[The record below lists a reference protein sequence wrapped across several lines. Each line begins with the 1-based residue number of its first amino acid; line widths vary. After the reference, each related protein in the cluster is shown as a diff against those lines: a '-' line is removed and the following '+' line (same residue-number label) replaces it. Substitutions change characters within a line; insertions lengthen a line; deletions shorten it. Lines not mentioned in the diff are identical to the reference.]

1 MASTIERKTMEVN
14 EELVDEILQVPPSM
28 LMCGGC
34 HQSIGDR
41 FFLKAIEQYWHEDCL
56 SCDLCGCRL
65 GEVGRRLYYKLGRKL
80 CRRDYL
86 RLFGQDGLC
95 ASCEKRIRAF
105 EMTMRVRDKVYHL
118 ECFKCAACQ
127 KHFCVGDR
135 YLLINTDIVFDMDDE
150 DGRCLLDVIC
160 DPQALNDFL
169 HGSETQLDTDD
180 LLDSSSDP
188 SSSFF
193 SSTGE
198 HVPEVQPPA
207 QLSVNEQS
215 GLPRVSVDLD
225 FLEDDDILGAS
236 PEDGDN
242 ENSGV
247 GSNNEPCDI
256 LQQSLAEANITEQSL
271 QEAEAELDLS
281 SFGLSSLT
289 QVVQP
294 LPDTGMPGVGIAGTT
309 QIFPGQSTTTTP
321 SSATTDM
328 LGSVL
333 AHQGMQLQPQV
344 MNKAINVQPFMQQVG
359 LGNVTL
365 QPISSL
371 QTLPNGSQSGHLG
384 IGQIQV
390 VGQSTVM
397 TINPSG
403 QHILAKT
410 MGGYPLHQPGLDAAS
425 AGAQAGLG
433 GSVLSSGPGLLIQGG
448 KATLGSPSLNGP
460 AICVSSTN
468 TNSSGTTMAAPS
480 GIVGFARAPLNTV
493 NQPQTPNQ
501 GMQNVIIQRTPTP
514 IQPKPPQGSAIQ
526 PKSFK
531 QQQQLPTTHSL
542 QNDASKAL
550 GVQQV
555 PVSAAQN
562 VAFLTGKPSSNVV
575 LSSQTTTQGTQF
587 PQALFKQH
595 SNPTSGKPL
604 SVHLLNQQGSIV
616 IPSQAVL
623 QGQNHQFLLPQLQTG
638 GQILAQQAGGHI
650 ITSSGPGGQIIA
662 TNQILATNPNINLGQ
677 VLAPQGHPGA
687 AQFLSGPIQLQPG
700 QIGHPTLFQ
709 MPVSIAQTQNQAHP
723 VTGHVQTVIQ
733 GMPIQSSLSIEGL
746 SPAVSLQPTLQPQAG
761 SVTGN
766 SSTAAIPQC
775 QPSESITEMG
785 TSTEQAAQPQPSILT
800 VQTGPSVSAAML
812 IPSSTS
818 PSSTVTTTTTSVSTV
833 GLASQVQHS
842 PGKVLFTSQ
851 SSSIILSQ
859 EPVQMFLQQDQ
870 QHQAGKDP
878 PVSVGVPASVIVSGG
893 SSGSAPT
900 VHDDL
905 VTENRPGEN
914 VSPFLGPADRAALV
928 KKVSSAA
935 HQQQALKIQNASP
948 SQSAAHSM
956 TPTLSDSPQPSQA
969 SPLIQIQSPH
979 PPQSRPPSQPQP
991 QPPSLSQAPSQA
1003 CTPSS
1008 IPPLFIIHNSIGGSP
1023 QPSQP
1028 VSQASQQQTQPQ
1040 PVQVQIPQVLPQ
1052 PVVLQQE
1059 QLPASSCSP
1068 KPPQAP
1074 SSQFHFV
1081 TPAVCATAGSTLK
1094 QQMAGLTAEQQ
1105 QHLQLI
1111 NSQLPKMPS
1120 ISQPSS
1126 QQKQLLEKLNQASCE
1141 TLMHTEISNL
1151 LKFMHDVQPN
1161 ILLQSKQPQLQT
1173 PPQVSQFNKLVDQPA
1188 TQLVTATHS
1197 ASSAVS
1203 ASVASLLPQK
1213 PVFIKS
1219 SVLGSNDT
1227 QVFPGTS
1234 GLSGLT
1240 VNQGKPSLGLAQ
1252 SVQGMAPSSQDYR
1265 RVDEEFE
1272 NVSCQLLKRT
1282 QAMLDK
1288 YRHLLF
1294 EESRRLGPSA
1304 EMVMIDRMFIQEE
1317 KIALNQDRILA
1328 KEKPEEFVA
1337 SSCMV
1342 NRVAESSAKPGA
1354 VELSSVKT
1362 GPVQVE
1368 PNSVKPSIASTHVPG
1383 TPAPASASVTAD
1395 ASANPTPVSFPPTKL
1410 VIKQGGGGA
1419 LVSWSTSCT
1428 PIPASVVRPCTKAT
1442 GLSSERL
1449 FGSTSSALS
1458 ADDDDDDD
1466 DDDED
1471 ALPQRTSKPPI
1482 KTYEARQ
1489 RIGLK
1494 LKIKQE
1500 AGFSKVVHNTALDPV
1515 HLQPSQLLHTQQ
1527 PQHPEPPSKARPPV
1541 AQLPRVQRTS
1551 APASN
1556 STYSITYSPAT
1567 THTSSG
1573 TTTSS
1578 TGPPTSVSHGWSS
1591 LSSSLSSCSSSAQV
1605 NGSVEHSEVS
1615 GAKPNPTST
1624 SAPQLT
1630 TCRLPLRKTYRKN
1643 VSPHHRPGV
1652 PGGGDVGLIQ
1662 TSAAASSPPVER
1674 TVIASVKLEQ
1684 QGKPSHTHGDLGSEG
1699 LASVEH
1705 EFYHGIKNAY
1715 QQQQSSKEDEEDSNT
1730 GDHMGRVMGQISKN
1744 REWAVGTFRMDQHAP
1759 GPPSP
1764 RETSW
1769 SRDTSLPAKRS
1780 KSDSPDMDNASFS
1793 SGSPPLDNSLN
1804 EHLQCAIDSILNLQQ
1819 GPPTRGTMDRICAG
1833 NLTNQHQ
1840 THHRQGTSSSTSS
1853 SYRHNVSSSSSPSS
1867 ASISQ
1872 HPQLGGRGQN
1882 GNLVS
1887 QTHSR

>member
-1 MASTIERKTMEVN
+1 
-14 EELVDEILQVPPSM
+14 
-28 LMCGGC
+28 
-34 HQSIGDR
+34 
-41 FFLKAIEQYWHEDCL
+41 
-56 SCDLCGCRL
+56 
-65 GEVGRRLYYKLGRKL
+65 
-80 CRRDYL
+80 
-86 RLFGQDGLC
+86 
-95 ASCEKRIRAF
+95 
-105 EMTMRVRDKVYHL
+105 
-118 ECFKCAACQ
+118 
-127 KHFCVGDR
+127 
-135 YLLINTDIVFDMDDE
+135 MDDE

-180 LLDSSSDP
+180 LLDGSSDP
-188 SSSFF
+188 SNSFF

-207 QLSVNEQS
+207 QLSTSEPS
-215 GLPRVSVDLD
+215 SLPRVSVDLD

-236 PEDGDN
+236 PEEGDSESN
-242 ENSGV
+242 GV
-247 GSNNEPCDI
+247 GSNHEPCDI

-281 SFGLSSLT
+281 SFGLTSLT

-294 LPDTGMPGVGIAGTT
+294 LPDASMPGVGITGTT
-309 QIFPGQSTTTTP
+309 QVFPGQGTTTTP
-321 SSATTDM
+321 TNATTDM

-403 QHILAKT
+403 QHILTKT
-410 MGGYPLHQPGLDAAS
+410 MGSYPLHQPGLDAAS

-433 GSVLSSGPGLLIQGG
+433 GSVLSSGGGLLIQGG

-480 GIVGFARAPLNTV
+480 GIVGFARGPLNSGTQSQTQ
-493 NQPQTPNQ
+493 NQV
-501 GMQNVIIQRTPTP
+501 MQNVIIQRTPTP
-514 IQPKPPQGSAIQ
+514 IQPKPPQGSTNQ

-531 QQQQLPTTHSL
+531 QQQQLPATHAL
-542 QNDASKAL
+542 QNDANKAL

-555 PVSAAQN
+555 SASAAQN

-575 LSSQTTTQGTQF
+575 LSTQTTTQGTQF
-587 PQALFKQH
+587 SQALFKQH

-638 GQILAQQAGGHI
+638 GQILAQQTGGHI

-662 TNQILATNPNINLGQ
+662 ANQILATNQNINLGQ
-677 VLAPQGHPGA
+677 VLAPQGHPGTA
-687 AQFLSGPIQLQPG
+687 HILSGPIQLQPG
-700 QIGHPTLFQ
+700 QMGHPTLFQ
-709 MPVSIAQTQNQAHP
+709 MPVSLAQSQNQAHP

-746 SPAVSLQPTLQPQAG
+746 TPAVSLQPSLQQQAAA
-761 SVTGN
+761 VTGN
-766 SSTAAIPQC
+766 CSTGVATVPHC
-775 QPSESITEMG
+775 QPNESITELG
-785 TSTEQAAQPQPSILT
+785 TSSEQAAQSKTQAQPSILT
-800 VQTGPSVSAAML
+800 VQTGPSVSATML

-818 PSSTVTTTTTSVSTV
+818 PSSTVTTSTTSVSTV
-833 GLASQVQHS
+833 GVTSQAQHS
-842 PGKVLFTSQ
+842 PGKVLFTPP

-859 EPVQMFLQQDQ
+859 EPVQMFLQQ
-870 QHQAGKDP
+870 
-878 PVSVGVPASVIVSGG
+878 
-893 SSGSAPT
+893 
-900 VHDDL
+900 
-905 VTENRPGEN
+905 
-914 VSPFLGPADRAALV
+914 
-928 KKVSSAA
+928 VSSAA
-935 HQQQALKIQNASP
+935 HQQQALKIQSASP
-948 SQSAAHSM
+948 SQSVATHSV

-979 PPQSRPPSQPQP
+979 PPLSRPPSQPQA
-991 QPPSLSQAPSQA
+991 QPSSQSQAPSRA

-1028 VSQASQQQTQPQ
+1028 VVQTPQQQLQPK
-1040 PVQVQIPQVLPQ
+1040 PIQVQIPQVLPQ
-1052 PVVLQQE
+1052 SVVVQQE
-1059 QLPASSCSP
+1059 QLPTSSCSP
-1068 KPPQAP
+1068 KPPPAP
-1074 SSQFHFV
+1074 SSQLHFV
-1081 TPAVCATAGSTLK
+1081 TPAVCATGGAVLK
-1094 QQMAGLTAEQQ
+1094 QQMPGLTAEQQ
-1105 QHLQLI
+1105 HHLQLI
-1111 NSQLPKMPS
+1111 NAQLQTMSS
-1120 ISQPSS
+1120 ITQPSP
-1126 QQKQLLEKLNQASCE
+1126 QQKQLLEKLNQ
-1141 TLMHTEISNL
+1141 
-1151 LKFMHDVQPN
+1151 VQQN
-1161 ILLQSKQPQLQT
+1161 ILLQAKQQQLQT
-1173 PPQVSQFNKLVDQPA
+1173 QPQANQFSKLPDQSSA
-1188 TQLVTATHS
+1188 QVMNCS
-1197 ASSAVS
+1197 ASSTVS
-1203 ASVASLLPQK
+1203 ASVTSLFQQK
-1213 PVFIKS
+1213 SVFVKS
-1219 SVLGSNDT
+1219 SVSGSNDAH
-1227 QVFPGTS
+1227 VFPGTS
-1234 GLSGLT
+1234 GPSGVT
-1240 VNQGKPSLGLAQ
+1240 VNQGKPPLNLAQ
-1252 SVQGMAPSSQDYR
+1252 SIQAKPGVISAVGGLTLGKPGLQIQVLNSGLSQMPTLQPSAPVQTQTSALKRPFSVEPSKEARILEQLRKLQASVLHPDYSSPFHSFEDTLCRLLPYHVYQGTAPSPQDYCK
-1265 RVDEEFE
+1265 VDDEFE
-1272 NVSCQLLKRT
+1272 NVSSQLLKRT

-1328 KEKPEEFVA
+1328 KDKPEEFVA

-1342 NRVAESSAKPGA
+1342 NRVADSGVRPSA

-1362 GPVQVE
+1362 GPAGVE
-1368 PNSVKPSIASTHVPG
+1368 LSTVKSAGATAHVAGTPTPPSIA
-1383 TPAPASASVTAD
+1383 VTAA
-1395 ASANPTPVSFPPTKL
+1395 ASANPVPVPFPPTKL

-1419 LVSWSTSCT
+1419 LVSWSTSCS
-1428 PIPASVVRPCTKAT
+1428 PMPASVARPCTKAT
-1442 GLSSERL
+1442 GLSSDRC
-1449 FGSTSSALS
+1449 FGPTSSS
-1458 ADDDDDDD
+1458 THSVDDDYDD
-1466 DDDED
+1466 DDDE
-1471 ALPQRTSKPPI
+1471 LPQRTSKPPI

-1515 HLQPSQLLHTQQ
+1515 HLQPQHTPL
-1527 PQHPEPPSKARPPV
+1527 PQVPEPPSKTRPPLT
-1541 AQLPRVQRTS
+1541 QLSVVQRTS
-1551 APASN
+1551 PPTSN
-1556 STYSITYSPAT
+1556 STSAITFSAAT
-1567 THTSSG
+1567 THAESG
-1573 TTTSS
+1573 ITTS
-1578 TGPPTSVSHGWSS
+1578 TAPPPSVSHGWSS
-1591 LSSSLSSCSSSAQV
+1591 LSASLSSRTSSAQV
-1605 NGSVEHSEVS
+1605 NGTLEHYEVS
-1615 GAKPNPTST
+1615 GDKLNPTST

-1643 VSPHHRPGV
+1643 ISPHHRPGV
-1652 PGGGDVGLIQ
+1652 PGGGDVGPNPP
-1662 TSAAASSPPVER
+1662 AAPASSPPMER

-1684 QGKPSHTHGDLGSEG
+1684 QGVCKPPHTHTDPGSQG
-1699 LASVEH
+1699 LTFVEH

-1715 QQQQSSKEDEEDSNT
+1715 QQQQQSSDKEDEEDGNT
-1730 GDHMGRVMGQISKN
+1730 GDHMGRVMGQMSKN
-1744 REWAVGTFRMDQHAP
+1744 CEWAVGTFRMDQHAP
-1759 GPPSP
+1759 GPPSFG
-1764 RETSW
+1764 ETSW
-1769 SRDTSLPAKRS
+1769 ARDSSLPAKRS

-1819 GPPTRGTMDRICAG
+1819 GPPTRGPVDRVYTG

-1840 THHRQGTSSSTSS
+1840 THHRQGTASSSTSS
-1853 SYRHNVSSSSSPSS
+1853 YRHIVTSSSSPPSS
-1867 ASISQ
+1867 SISQ

>member
-1 MASTIERKTMEVN
+1 
-14 EELVDEILQVPPSM
+14 
-28 LMCGGC
+28 
-34 HQSIGDR
+34 
-41 FFLKAIEQYWHEDCL
+41 
-56 SCDLCGCRL
+56 
-65 GEVGRRLYYKLGRKL
+65 
-80 CRRDYL
+80 
-86 RLFGQDGLC
+86 
-95 ASCEKRIRAF
+95 
-105 EMTMRVRDKVYHL
+105 
-118 ECFKCAACQ
+118 
-127 KHFCVGDR
+127 
-135 YLLINTDIVFDMDDE
+135 MDDE

-180 LLDSSSDP
+180 LLDGSSDP
-188 SSSFF
+188 SNSFF

-207 QLSVNEQS
+207 QLSTSEPS

-225 FLEDDDILGAS
+225 FLEDDDILVAS
-236 PEDGDN
+236 PEEGDSESN
-242 ENSGV
+242 GV
-247 GSNNEPCDI
+247 GSNHEPCDI

-281 SFGLSSLT
+281 SFGLTSLT

-294 LPDTGMPGVGIAGTT
+294 LPDASMPGVGIAGTT
-309 QIFPGQSTTTTP
+309 QIFPGQGTTTTP

-344 MNKAINVQPFMQQVG
+344 MNKAISVQPFMQQVG

-403 QHILAKT
+403 QHILTKT
-410 MGGYPLHQPGLDAAS
+410 VGGYPLHQPGLDAAS

-433 GSVLSSGPGLLIQGG
+433 GSVLSSGGGLLIQGG

-480 GIVGFARAPLNTV
+480 GIVGFARGPLNTGTQSQTQ
-493 NQPQTPNQ
+493 NQV
-501 GMQNVIIQRTPTP
+501 MQNVIIQRTPTP

-531 QQQQLPTTHSL
+531 QQQQLPATHTL
-542 QNDASKAL
+542 QNDANKAL
-550 GVQQV
+550 GVQV
-555 PVSAAQN
+555 PASAAQN

-575 LSSQTTTQGTQF
+575 LSTQATTQGAQF
-587 PQALFKQH
+587 SQALFKQH

-638 GQILAQQAGGHI
+638 GQILAQQSGGHI

-662 TNQILATNPNINLGQ
+662 ANQILATNQNINLGQ
-677 VLAPQGHPGA
+677 VLAPQGHPGTA
-687 AQFLSGPIQLQPG
+687 HILSGPIQLQPG
-700 QIGHPTLFQ
+700 QMGHPTLFQ
-709 MPVSIAQTQNQAHP
+709 MPVSLAQSQNQAHP

-746 SPAVSLQPTLQPQAG
+746 SPAVSLQPTLQQQAG
-761 SVTGN
+761 GVTGN
-766 SSTAAIPQC
+766 SSTGVAAIPQC
-775 QPSESITEMG
+775 QPSESITELG
-785 TSTEQAAQPQPSILT
+785 TSTEQAAQSQTQPQPSILT
-800 VQTGPSVSAAML
+800 VQTGPSVSATML

-818 PSSTVTTTTTSVSTV
+818 PSSTVTTSTTSVSTV

-842 PGKVLFTSQ
+842 PGKVLFSPP

-859 EPVQMFLQQDQ
+859 EPVPMFLQQDQ

-878 PVSVGVPASVIVSGG
+878 PASVGVPASVIVSGG

-900 VHDDL
+900 AHDGPL
-905 VTENRPGEN
+905 TETHPGEN
-914 VSPFLGPADRAALV
+914 ASPSLGPADMAALV
-928 KKVSSAA
+928 NKVSSAA
-935 HQQQALKIQNASP
+935 HQQQALKIQSASP
-948 SQSAAHSM
+948 SQSVATHSV

-979 PPQSRPPSQPQP
+979 PPQSRPPSQPQA
-991 QPPSLSQAPSQA
+991 QPPSQSQAPSRA

-1028 VSQASQQQTQPQ
+1028 VAQAPQQQIQPQ
-1040 PVQVQIPQVLPQ
+1040 PIQVQIPQVLPQ

-1059 QLPASSCSP
+1059 QLPTSSCSP

-1081 TPAVCATAGSTLK
+1081 TPAVCATAGAVLK
-1094 QQMAGLTAEQQ
+1094 QQMPGLTAEQQ
-1105 QHLQLI
+1105 HHLQLI
-1111 NSQLPKMPS
+1111 NAQLQTMSS
-1120 ISQPSS
+1120 ITQPSP
-1126 QQKQLLEKLNQASCE
+1126 QQKQLLEKLNQ
-1141 TLMHTEISNL
+1141 
-1151 LKFMHDVQPN
+1151 VQQN
-1161 ILLQSKQPQLQT
+1161 ILLQAKQQQQQLQPQA
-1173 PPQVSQFNKLVDQPA
+1173 SQFSKLPDQPTA
-1188 TQLVTATHS
+1188 QLVNSS
-1197 ASSAVS
+1197 ASSTVS
-1203 ASVASLLPQK
+1203 ASVTSLLQQK
-1213 PVFIKS
+1213 SVFIKS
-1219 SVLGSNDT
+1219 SVSGPNDT

-1234 GLSGLT
+1234 GPSGVT
-1240 VNQGKPSLGLAQ
+1240 VNQGKPPLNLAQ
-1252 SVQGMAPSSQDYR
+1252 SVQAKPGVISAVGGLTLGKPGIQIQVLNSGLSQMSSLQPSAPVQTQTSALKRPLSVEPSKEARILEQLRKLQASVLHPDYSSPFHSFEDTLCRLLPYHVYQGMAPSPQDYR
-1265 RVDEEFE
+1265 KVDDEFE
-1272 NVSCQLLKRT
+1272 NVSSQLLKRT
-1282 QAMLDK
+1282 QAMVDK

-1342 NRVAESSAKPGA
+1342 NRVADSGVKPAA

-1362 GPVQVE
+1362 GPAAVE
-1368 PNSVKPSIASTHVPG
+1368 LSSVKSAVATAHVAG
-1383 TPAPASASVTAD
+1383 TPAPASTSVTA
-1395 ASANPTPVSFPPTKL
+1395 AATANPVPVPFPPTKL

-1428 PIPASVVRPCTKAT
+1428 PMPSSVVRPCAKAT
-1442 GLSSERL
+1442 GLSSERCL
-1449 FGSTSSALS
+1449 GPTSSSTHS

-1466 DDDED
+1466 DDAD

-1515 HLQPSQLLHTQQ
+1515 HLQPQHTPL
-1527 PQHPEPPSKARPPV
+1527 PQVPEPPSKTRPPV
-1541 AQLPRVQRTS
+1541 TQLSIVQRTS
-1551 APASN
+1551 PPTSN
-1556 STYSITYSPAT
+1556 STSSITFSAAT
-1567 THTSSG
+1567 THAGSG

-1578 TGPPTSVSHGWSS
+1578 AAPPPSVSHGWSS
-1591 LSSSLSSCSSSAQV
+1591 LSSSLSSCTSSAQV
-1605 NGSVEHSEVS
+1605 NGTLEHYEVS
-1615 GAKPNPTST
+1615 GAKLNPTST

-1652 PGGGDVGLIQ
+1652 PGGGDMGPIPP
-1662 TSAAASSPPVER
+1662 AAPASSPPVER

-1684 QGKPSHTHGDLGSEG
+1684 QGVCKPPHTHTDPGPQG

-1705 EFYHGIKNAY
+1705 EFYHGIRNAY
-1715 QQQQSSKEDEEDSNT
+1715 QQQQQQQQSSDKEDEEDGNT
-1730 GDHMGRVMGQISKN
+1730 GDHMGRVMGQMSKN

-1759 GPPSP
+1759 GPPSLG
-1764 RETSW
+1764 ETSW
-1769 SRDTSLPAKRS
+1769 ARDSSLPAKRS

-1819 GPPTRGTMDRICAG
+1819 GPPTRGAVDRVYAG

-1840 THHRQGTSSSTSS
+1840 THHRQGTASSSTSS
-1853 SYRHNVSSSSSPSS
+1853 YRHTVTSSSSPSS
-1867 ASISQ
+1867 SSISQ

>member
-1 MASTIERKTMEVN
+1 
-14 EELVDEILQVPPSM
+14 
-28 LMCGGC
+28 
-34 HQSIGDR
+34 
-41 FFLKAIEQYWHEDCL
+41 
-56 SCDLCGCRL
+56 
-65 GEVGRRLYYKLGRKL
+65 
-80 CRRDYL
+80 
-86 RLFGQDGLC
+86 
-95 ASCEKRIRAF
+95 
-105 EMTMRVRDKVYHL
+105 
-118 ECFKCAACQ
+118 
-127 KHFCVGDR
+127 
-135 YLLINTDIVFDMDDE
+135 MDDE

-169 HGSETQLDTDD
+169 HGSETQ
-180 LLDSSSDP
+180 
-188 SSSFF
+188 
-193 SSTGE
+193 E

-207 QLSVNEQS
+207 QLSTSEPS

-236 PEDGDN
+236 PEEGDGESN
-242 ENSGV
+242 GV
-247 GSNNEPCDI
+247 GSNHEPCDI

-281 SFGLSSLT
+281 SFGLTSLT

-294 LPDTGMPGVGIAGTT
+294 LPDTSMPGVGIAGTT
-309 QIFPGQSTTTTP
+309 QIFPGQGTTTTP

-403 QHILAKT
+403 QHILTKT

-433 GSVLSSGPGLLIQGG
+433 GSVLSSGGGLLIQGG

-480 GIVGFARAPLNTV
+480 GIVGFARGPLNTGTQSQTQ
-493 NQPQTPNQ
+493 NQV
-501 GMQNVIIQRTPTP
+501 MQNVIIQRTPTP

-531 QQQQLPTTHSL
+531 QQQQLPATHTL
-542 QNDASKAL
+542 QNDANKAL

-555 PVSAAQN
+555 PASAAQN

-575 LSSQTTTQGTQF
+575 LSTQTTTQGTQF

-595 SNPTSGKPL
+595 SNPASGKPL
-604 SVHLLNQQGSIV
+604 SVHVLNQQGSIV

-638 GQILAQQAGGHI
+638 GQILAQQTGGHI

-662 TNQILATNPNINLGQ
+662 ANQILATNQNINLGQ

-687 AQFLSGPIQLQPG
+687 AHILSGSIQLQPG
-700 QIGHPTLFQ
+700 QMGHPTLFQ
-709 MPVSIAQTQNQAHP
+709 MPVSLAQSQNQAHP

-746 SPAVSLQPTLQPQAG
+746 SPAVSLQPALQQQAG
-761 SVTGN
+761 VVTG
-766 SSTAAIPQC
+766 SSSAGIATMPQC
-775 QPSESITEMG
+775 QPNESMTEMG
-785 TSTEQAAQPQPSILT
+785 TSTEQAAQTQPQPSILT
-800 VQTGPSVSAAML
+800 VQTGPSVTATML

-818 PSSTVTTTTTSVSTV
+818 PSSTVTTSTSSVSTV

-842 PGKVLFTSQ
+842 PGKVLFTPP

-878 PVSVGVPASVIVSGG
+878 PASVGVPASVIVSGG

-900 VHDDL
+900 AHDGL
-905 VTENRPGEN
+905 LTETHPGEN
-914 VSPFLGPADRAALV
+914 ASPSLGPADMAALV

-935 HQQQALKIQNASP
+935 HQQQAIKIQSASP
-948 SQSAAHSM
+948 SQSVATHNV

-979 PPQSRPPSQPQP
+979 PPQSRPPSQPQA
-991 QPPSLSQAPSQA
+991 QPPTQSQAPSRA

-1028 VSQASQQQTQPQ
+1028 VSQAPQQQTQPQ
-1040 PVQVQIPQVLPQ
+1040 PIQVQIPQVIPQ

-1059 QLPASSCSP
+1059 QLPTSCSP

-1081 TPAVCATAGSTLK
+1081 APTVCGTAGAVLK
-1094 QQMAGLTAEQQ
+1094 QQMPGLSAEQQ
-1105 QHLQLI
+1105 HHLQLI
-1111 NSQLPKMPS
+1111 NAQLQRMPS
-1120 ISQPSS
+1120 ITQPSP
-1126 QQKQLLEKLNQASCE
+1126 QQKQLLEKLNQ
-1141 TLMHTEISNL
+1141 
-1151 LKFMHDVQPN
+1151 VQQN
-1161 ILLQSKQPQLQT
+1161 ILLQAKQQQLQT
-1173 PPQVSQFNKLVDQPA
+1173 PPQASQFSKLPEQPPA
-1188 TQLVTATHS
+1188 QLVNSS
-1197 ASSAVS
+1197 ASSTVS
-1203 ASVASLLPQK
+1203 ASVTSLLQQK
-1213 PVFIKS
+1213 SVFIKS
-1219 SVLGSNDT
+1219 SVSGSNDT

-1234 GLSGLT
+1234 GPSGVT
-1240 VNQGKPSLGLAQ
+1240 VNQGKPPLNLAQ
-1252 SVQGMAPSSQDYR
+1252 SVQTKPGVISAVGGLTLGKPGLQIQVLNSGISQMPTLQPSAPVQTQTSALKRPFSVEPSKEARILEQLRKLQASVLHPDYSSPFHSFEDTLCRLLPYHVYQGMAPSPQDYR
-1265 RVDEEFE
+1265 KVDDEFE
-1272 NVSCQLLKRT
+1272 NVSSQLLKRT

-1342 NRVAESSAKPGA
+1342 NRVAESSVRPAAVELSSIKTGPA
-1354 VELSSVKT
+1354 PVELSSVK
-1362 GPVQVE
+1362 PA
-1368 PNSVKPSIASTHVPG
+1368 IASAHVLG
-1383 TPAPASASVTAD
+1383 TPAPASTSVTTA
-1395 ASANPTPVSFPPTKL
+1395 ATANPVPVTFPPTKL

-1428 PIPASVVRPCTKAT
+1428 PMSSSVVRPCAKAT
-1442 GLSSERL
+1442 GLSSERC
-1449 FGSTSSALS
+1449 FGPTSSSTHS

-1466 DDDED
+1466 D

-1515 HLQPSQLLHTQQ
+1515 HLQPQHTPL
-1527 PQHPEPPSKARPPV
+1527 PQVPEPPLKTRPPV
-1541 AQLPRVQRTS
+1541 TQLSIVQRTS
-1551 APASN
+1551 PPTSN
-1556 STYSITYSPAT
+1556 STSSVTYSAAT
-1567 THTSSG
+1567 THASSG
-1573 TTTSS
+1573 TTTS
-1578 TGPPTSVSHGWSS
+1578 TTAPPTSVSHGWSS
-1591 LSSSLSSCSSSAQV
+1591 LSSSLSSCTSSAQV
-1605 NGSVEHSEVS
+1605 NGTLEHYEVS
-1615 GAKPNPTST
+1615 GAKLNPTST

-1652 PGGGDVGLIQ
+1652 PGGGDVGPIQ
-1662 TSAAASSPPVER
+1662 PAAPASSPPVER

-1684 QGKPSHTHGDLGSEG
+1684 QGVCKPPHTHTDPGSQG

-1715 QQQQSSKEDEEDSNT
+1715 QQQQSSDKEDEEDGNT
-1730 GDHMGRVMGQISKN
+1730 GDHMGRVMGQMTKN

-1764 RETSW
+1764 GETSW
-1769 SRDTSLPAKRS
+1769 ARDSSLPAKRS

-1819 GPPTRGTMDRICAG
+1819 VPPTRGSVDRVYAG

-1840 THHRQGTSSSTSS
+1840 THHRQGTSTSTSSTSS
-1853 SYRHNVSSSSSPSS
+1853 YRHVSSSSSPSS
-1867 ASISQ
+1867 SSISQ

>member
-1 MASTIERKTMEVN
+1 
-14 EELVDEILQVPPSM
+14 
-28 LMCGGC
+28 
-34 HQSIGDR
+34 
-41 FFLKAIEQYWHEDCL
+41 
-56 SCDLCGCRL
+56 
-65 GEVGRRLYYKLGRKL
+65 
-80 CRRDYL
+80 
-86 RLFGQDGLC
+86 
-95 ASCEKRIRAF
+95 
-105 EMTMRVRDKVYHL
+105 
-118 ECFKCAACQ
+118 
-127 KHFCVGDR
+127 
-135 YLLINTDIVFDMDDE
+135 MDDE

-169 HGSETQLDTDD
+169 HGSETQ
-180 LLDSSSDP
+180 
-188 SSSFF
+188 
-193 SSTGE
+193 E
-198 HVPEVQPPA
+198 HVPEVQQPT
-207 QLSVNEQS
+207 QLSTSEPS

-236 PEDGDN
+236 PEEGDGESN
-242 ENSGV
+242 GV
-247 GSNNEPCDI
+247 GPNHEPCDI

-281 SFGLSSLT
+281 SFGLTSLT

-294 LPDTGMPGVGIAGTT
+294 LPDASLPGVGIAGTT
-309 QIFPGQSTTTTP
+309 QIFPGQGTTTTP
-321 SSATTDM
+321 SNATTDM

-425 AGAQAGLG
+425 AGAQTGLG
-433 GSVLSSGPGLLIQGG
+433 GSVLSSGGGLLIQGG

-480 GIVGFARAPLNTV
+480 SIVGFARGPLNTGAQSQTQ
-493 NQPQTPNQ
+493 NQV
-501 GMQNVIIQRTPTP
+501 MQNVIIQRTPTP

-531 QQQQLPTTHSL
+531 QQQQLPATHTL
-542 QNDASKAL
+542 QNDANKAL

-555 PVSAAQN
+555 PASAAQN

-575 LSSQTTTQGTQF
+575 LSTQTTTQGTQF
-587 PQALFKQH
+587 PQALFKQQ

-638 GQILAQQAGGHI
+638 GQILAQQTGGHI
-650 ITSSGPGGQIIA
+650 IA
-662 TNQILATNPNINLGQ
+662 ANQILATNQNINLGQ

-687 AQFLSGPIQLQPG
+687 AHILSGPIQLQPG
-700 QIGHPTLFQ
+700 QMGHPTLFQ
-709 MPVSIAQTQNQAHP
+709 MPVSLAQSQNQAHS

-746 SPAVSLQPTLQPQAG
+746 SPAVNLQPTLQQQAG
-761 SVTGN
+761 GVAGN
-766 SSTAAIPQC
+766 SSTGVAAMPQC
-775 QPSESITEMG
+775 HPNESVPELS
-785 TSTEQAAQPQPSILT
+785 TSTEQASQTQPPVLT
-800 VQTGPSVSAAML
+800 VQTGPSVTATML
-812 IPSSTS
+812 IPSSAS
-818 PSSTVTTTTTSVSTV
+818 SASTVTTSTSSVSTV
-833 GLASQVQHS
+833 GLASQIQHS
-842 PGKVLFTSQ
+842 PGKVLFTPP

-859 EPVQMFLQQDQ
+859 EPVQMFLQQ
-870 QHQAGKDP
+870 
-878 PVSVGVPASVIVSGG
+878 
-893 SSGSAPT
+893 
-900 VHDDL
+900 
-905 VTENRPGEN
+905 
-914 VSPFLGPADRAALV
+914 
-928 KKVSSAA
+928 VSSTA
-935 HQQQALKIQNASP
+935 HQQQAIKIQSPSP
-948 SQSAAHSM
+948 SQSAATHSV

-979 PPQSRPPSQPQP
+979 PAPSRPPSQPQA
-991 QPPSLSQAPSQA
+991 QPPSQSQAPSRA

-1008 IPPLFIIHNSIGGSP
+1008 IPPLFIIHNSISGSP

-1028 VSQASQQQTQPQ
+1028 VSQAPQQQTQPQ
-1040 PVQVQIPQVLPQ
+1040 PIQVQIPQVLPQ

-1081 TPAVCATAGSTLK
+1081 TPAVCATSGAMLK
-1094 QQMAGLTAEQQ
+1094 QQMPGLTAEQQ
-1105 QHLQLI
+1105 HHLQLI
-1111 NSQLPKMPS
+1111 NAQLQRMPS
-1120 ISQPSS
+1120 INQPSP
-1126 QQKQLLEKLNQASCE
+1126 QHKQLLEKLNQ
-1141 TLMHTEISNL
+1141 
-1151 LKFMHDVQPN
+1151 VQQN
-1161 ILLQSKQPQLQT
+1161 ILLQAKQQLQT
-1173 PPQVSQFNKLVDQPA
+1173 PPQASQFSKLPEQPI
-1188 TQLVTATHS
+1188 TQMVNSS
-1197 ASSAVS
+1197 ASSTVS
-1203 ASVASLLPQK
+1203 ASVTSLLQQK
-1213 PVFIKS
+1213 SVFIKS
-1219 SVLGSNDT
+1219 SVSGSNDT
-1227 QVFPGTS
+1227 QVFPGASGTS
-1234 GLSGLT
+1234 GVT
-1240 VNQGKPSLGLAQ
+1240 VNQGKPTLNLAQ
-1252 SVQGMAPSSQDYR
+1252 SVQTKPGVISAVGGVTLGKPGLQIQVLNSGLSQMPTLQPSAPVQTQTSALKRPFSVEPSKEARILEQLRKLQASVLHPDYSSPFHSFEDTLCRLLPYHVYQGMAPSPQDYR
-1265 RVDEEFE
+1265 KVDDEFE
-1272 NVSCQLLKRT
+1272 NVSSQLLKRT

-1342 NRVAESSAKPGA
+1342 NRVAESGVRPSAVELISIKTGPVP
-1354 VELSSVKT
+1354 VELSSL
-1362 GPVQVE
+1362 
-1368 PNSVKPSIASTHVPG
+1368 KPAGASAHIPG
-1383 TPAPASASVTAD
+1383 TPAPVSTSVTVPAT
-1395 ASANPTPVSFPPTKL
+1395 ANSVPVSFPPTKL
-1410 VIKQGGGGA
+1410 VIKQGGSGA

-1428 PIPASVVRPCTKAT
+1428 PMSSSVVRPCAKAT
-1442 GLSSERL
+1442 GLSSERC
-1449 FGSTSSALS
+1449 FGPTSSSTHS
-1458 ADDDDDDD
+1458 ADDDDNDD
-1466 DDDED
+1466 D

-1515 HLQPSQLLHTQQ
+1515 HLQPQHTLL
-1527 PQHPEPPSKARPPV
+1527 PQVPESPSKTRPPV
-1541 AQLPRVQRTS
+1541 TQLSIVQRTS
-1551 APASN
+1551 PPISN
-1556 STYSITYSPAT
+1556 STSSITYSAAT
-1567 THTSSG
+1567 THSSSG

-1578 TGPPTSVSHGWSS
+1578 SVPPTPVSHSWSS
-1591 LSSSLSSCSSSAQV
+1591 LSSSLSSFTSLSQV
-1605 NGSVEHSEVS
+1605 NGTLEHCEVS
-1615 GAKPNPTST
+1615 GAKLNPTST

-1652 PGGGDVGLIQ
+1652 PGGGDVGPVQ
-1662 TSAAASSPPVER
+1662 PAAAASSSPVER

-1684 QGKPSHTHGDLGSEG
+1684 QGVCKPPHTHTDPGSQG

-1715 QQQQSSKEDEEDSNT
+1715 QQQQSSNKEDDEDGNT
-1730 GDHMGRVMGQISKN
+1730 GDHMGSVTGQISKN

-1764 RETSW
+1764 GETSW
-1769 SRDTSLPAKRS
+1769 ARDSSLPAKRS

-1819 GPPTRGTMDRICAG
+1819 GPPTRGTVDRVYAG

-1840 THHRQGTSSSTSS
+1840 THHRQGTSTSSTS

-1867 ASISQ
+1867 TSISQ
-1872 HPQLGGRGQN
+1872 HPHVFNRRQAYNTTLCKDRKKEN
-1882 GNLVS
+1882 SL
-1887 QTHSR
+1887 

>member
-1 MASTIERKTMEVN
+1 MKHAASTLGWI
-14 EELVDEILQVPPSM
+14 Q
-28 LMCGGC
+28 G
-34 HQSIGDR
+34 
-41 FFLKAIEQYWHEDCL
+41 FLWGFVWN
-56 SCDLCGCRL
+56 SCDETLRHIFDQ
-65 GEVGRRLYYKLGRKL
+65 VGVINSPHFGTINNNNKNGNPGSSMVYSAVRPQTGR
-80 CRRDYL
+80 
-86 RLFGQDGLC
+86 
-95 ASCEKRIRAF
+95 SN
-105 EMTMRVRDKVYHL
+105 VV
-118 ECFKCAACQ
+118 
-127 KHFCVGDR
+127 
-135 YLLINTDIVFDMDDE
+135 MDDE

-169 HGSETQLDTDD
+169 HGSETQ
-180 LLDSSSDP
+180 
-188 SSSFF
+188 
-193 SSTGE
+193 E

-207 QLSVNEQS
+207 QLSTNEPS

-236 PEDGDN
+236 PEEGDSESN
-242 ENSGV
+242 GV
-247 GSNNEPCDI
+247 GSNHEPCDI

-281 SFGLSSLT
+281 SFGLTSLT

-294 LPDTGMPGVGIAGTT
+294 LPEASMPGVGIAGTT
-309 QIFPGQSTTTTP
+309 QIFPGQGTTTTP
-321 SSATTDM
+321 SSTTTDM

-371 QTLPNGSQSGHLG
+371 QTLQNGSQSGHLG

-390 VGQSTVM
+390 VGQSAVM

-403 QHILAKT
+403 QHILTKT
-410 MGGYPLHQPGLDAAS
+410 MGSYPLQQPALDATS
-425 AGAQAGLG
+425 TGAQAGLG
-433 GSVLSSGPGLLIQGG
+433 GSVLSSGGGLLIQGG
-448 KATLGSPSLNGP
+448 KATLASPALNGP

-468 TNSSGTTMAAPS
+468 TISSGTTMAAPS
-480 GIVGFARAPLNTV
+480 GIVGFARGPLNTAS
-493 NQPQTPNQ
+493 QPQTQNQ
-501 GMQNVIIQRTPTP
+501 VMQNVIIQRTPTP

-531 QQQQLPTTHSL
+531 QQQQLQATHTL

-575 LSSQTTTQGTQF
+575 LSTQTTTQATQF
-587 PQALFKQH
+587 SQALFKQH

-638 GQILAQQAGGHI
+638 GQILAQQTGGHI

-662 TNQILATNPNINLGQ
+662 ANQILATNQNINLGQ
-677 VLAPQGHPGA
+677 VLTPQSHPGA
-687 AQFLSGPIQLQPG
+687 AHILSGPIQLQPG
-700 QIGHPTLFQ
+700 QMGHPTLFQ
-709 MPVSIAQTQNQAHP
+709 MPVSLAQTQNQAHS

-746 SPAVSLQPTLQPQAG
+746 SPAVSLQPTLQQQVGGVA
-761 SVTGN
+761 GN
-766 SSTAAIPQC
+766 SSSGVAAISQC
-775 QPSESITEMG
+775 QPSESITELA
-785 TSTEQAAQPQPSILT
+785 TSTEQPAQTQPQPSILT
-800 VQTGPSVSAAML
+800 VQAGPSVSATML

-818 PSSTVTTTTTSVSTV
+818 PSSTVTTSTTSLSTM
-833 GLASQVQHS
+833 GLVSQVQHS
-842 PGKVLFTSQ
+842 PGKVLFTPP

-859 EPVQMFLQQDQ
+859 EPVQMFLQQDH

-878 PVSVGVPASVIVSGG
+878 PASVGVPASVIVSGG

-900 VHDDL
+900 AHDGPL
-905 VTENRPGEN
+905 TETRPGEN
-914 VSPFLGPADRAALV
+914 ASPSLGSADMAALV
-928 KKVSSAA
+928 NKVSSAA
-935 HQQQALKIQNASP
+935 QQQAVKMQSASP
-948 SQSAAHSM
+948 SQSVAPHSA

-979 PPQSRPPSQPQP
+979 PPQSRPPSQPQA
-991 QPPSLSQAPSQA
+991 QPPSQSQAPSRA

-1008 IPPLFIIHNSIGGSP
+1008 IPPLFIIHNSIGSSP

-1028 VSQASQQQTQPQ
+1028 VAQAPQQQPTQPK

-1068 KPPQAP
+1068 KPPQVS
-1074 SSQFHFV
+1074 SSQLHYV
-1081 TPAVCATAGSTLK
+1081 TPAVCTTAGSVLK
-1094 QQMAGLTAEQQ
+1094 QQVPGLTAEQQ
-1105 QHLQLI
+1105 HHLQLV
-1111 NSQLPKMPS
+1111 SAQLQTMSS
-1120 ISQPSS
+1120 ITQLSP
-1126 QQKQLLEKLNQASCE
+1126 QQKQLREKLSQ
-1141 TLMHTEISNL
+1141 
-1151 LKFMHDVQPN
+1151 VQQN
-1161 ILLQSKQPQLQT
+1161 ILLQAKQQQQQQQQQLQSQ
-1173 PPQVSQFNKLVDQPA
+1173 PLASQFSKVPEKPPASLVNPS
-1188 TQLVTATHS
+1188 T
-1197 ASSAVS
+1197 SSAVS
-1203 ASVASLLPQK
+1203 GSVTSLLQQK
-1213 PVFIKS
+1213 SVFIKS
-1219 SVLGSNDT
+1219 SGSGSNDG
-1227 QVFPGTS
+1227 QVFLGPS
-1234 GLSGLT
+1234 GPSGVT
-1240 VNQGKPSLGLAQ
+1240 VNQGKSPLNLPQPVQAKPGVISAVGGLALSKPGLQIQVVGSGLQQMSNLQ
-1252 SVQGMAPSSQDYR
+1252 SSALVQTQTSALKRPLSMEPSKEARILEQLRKFQASVLHPDYSSPFHSFEDSLYRLLPYHVYQGMASSPQDYCK
-1265 RVDEEFE
+1265 VDDEFE
-1272 NVSCQLLKRT
+1272 NVSSQLLKRT

-1337 SSCMV
+1337 SSCLV
-1342 NRVAESSAKPGA
+1342 NRVADSGVKPAA

-1362 GPVQVE
+1362 GPAAME
-1368 PNSVKPSIASTHVPG
+1368 LSSVKSAVAPVQAASA
-1383 TPAPASASVTAD
+1383 PAPASTSVTA
-1395 ASANPTPVSFPPTKL
+1395 APTANPAPVPFPPTKL

-1428 PIPASVVRPCTKAT
+1428 PVPASVVRPCAKVT
-1442 GLSSERL
+1442 GLSSERS
-1449 FGSTSSALS
+1449 FGPSSSSTHS
-1458 ADDDDDDD
+1458 ADDDDEDD
-1466 DDDED
+1466 D

-1515 HLQPSQLLHTQQ
+1515 HLQPQHTPL
-1527 PQHPEPPSKARPPV
+1527 PQVPDPPSKTRLPV
-1541 AQLPRVQRTS
+1541 SQPSVVQRTS
-1551 APASN
+1551 PPTINSSASVTF
-1556 STYSITYSPAT
+1556 SAT
-1567 THTSSG
+1567 TTHVGTG

-1578 TGPPTSVSHGWSS
+1578 AAQPPSVSIGWSS
-1591 LSSSLSSCSSSAQV
+1591 LSSSLSSSTSSAQV
-1605 NGSVEHSEVS
+1605 NGTLEHYEVS
-1615 GAKPNPTST
+1615 GAKRDPTST
-1624 SAPQLT
+1624 SGPQPT

-1643 VSPHHRPGV
+1643 ISPHHRPGV
-1652 PGGGDVGLIQ
+1652 PGGGDVGPVQ
-1662 TSAAASSPPVER
+1662 PAAPASSPPVER

-1684 QGKPSHTHGDLGSEG
+1684 QGVCKTPHTHIDPGSQG
-1699 LASVEH
+1699 LASVEQ

-1715 QQQQSSKEDEEDSNT
+1715 QQQQQGSDKEDEEDGNP
-1730 GDHMGRVMGQISKN
+1730 GDHMGRVMGHMSKN

-1759 GPPSP
+1759 GPPSLG
-1764 RETSW
+1764 ETSW
-1769 SRDTSLPAKRS
+1769 ARDSSLPAKRS

-1793 SGSPPLDNSLN
+1793 SGVK
-1804 EHLQCAIDSILNLQQ
+1804 EKK
-1819 GPPTRGTMDRICAG
+1819 
-1833 NLTNQHQ
+1833 
-1840 THHRQGTSSSTSS
+1840 
-1853 SYRHNVSSSSSPSS
+1853 
-1867 ASISQ
+1867 
-1872 HPQLGGRGQN
+1872 GRGGDPAKAFQSC
-1882 GNLVS
+1882 V
-1887 QTHSR
+1887 HSEDTVKYQK